1 MNTDHQMHIHLT
13 RTGNVFVLVPY
24 PSGLRWQ
31 SVPVAS
37 LEKGLQELKQKDGVL
52 SYSRDDPEADP
63 PPFSLMVF
71 KIIESYKIPM
81 QLLKEPRL
89 PLPT

>member
-1 MNTDHQMHIHLT
+1 MNTDFQMHIHLT
-13 RTGNVFVLVPY
+13 RNGGVLVLVPY
-24 PSGLRWQ
+24 PSGYRWQ

-37 LEKGLQELKQKDGVL
+37 LEKGLQELKQKDGVI

-63 PPFSLMVF
+63 PAASLMIF
-71 KIIESYKIPM
+71 KIIETYKIPM
-81 QLLKEPRL
+81 QLLKEPRF